1 MSGEKARWSRDLV
14 DRVGDAIRDT
24 SAELLEPRFAALSP
38 TDVRF
43 EAAGEFGST
52 VADGNDIDA
61 EELLTRRLTDLLPGA
76 AVVGEEACATDPA
89 LLEGLG
95 AAQAWLVDPLDGTT
109 NYIGGN
115 HDLAV
120 MVALCEEGRT
130 VASRI
135 WQPMSQTIY
144 VAEAGAGAT
153 RNGVA
158 VTVMPH
164 PPEPGGPA
172 RSGPQPPAGPRA
184 SLADKAGR
192 GPFRGGHPGRRCT
205 GIDCPALVG
214 GEQDFIPFWRTLPWD
229 HGPRSRSPPASRGRR
244 RRPTS
249 RRQRLA
255 TDRPTLAGPPRFRRP
270 LDLGSGAVRPAA
282 GDNEPEAPRR
292 NVSPSNRDDTRPR
305 CTQSTPAAPDVP
317 LGAAVL
323 AGEGV
328 DLTRRSVRPP
338 AGLPRVAE
346 GQPAEYWLGGCLPA
360 WRLVCGCLGATVPRT
375 AGEVASFRYHV
386 G

>member
-1 MSGEKARWSRDLV
+1 M

-172 RSGPQPPAGPRA
+172 RSGPQPLPAPEHRSQTRPAGDRFAAVTP
-184 SLADKAGR
+184 
-192 GPFRGGHPGRRCT
+192 GGAAPGST
-205 GIDCPALVG
+205 AP
-214 GEQDFIPFWRTLPWD
+214 PW
-229 HGPRSRSPPASRGRR
+229 SAASR
-244 RRPTS
+244 TS
-249 RRQRLA
+249 
-255 TDRPTLAGPPRFRRP
+255 FC
-270 LDLGSGAVRPAA
+270 SGAHFPGTTDHARGVLLLQEAGGVAQRP
-282 GDNEPEAPRR
+282 D
-292 NVSPSNRDDTRPR
+292 
-305 CTQSTPAAPDVP
+305 
-317 LGAAVL
+317 
-323 AGEGV
+323 
-328 DLTRRSVRPP
+328 
-338 AGLPRVAE
+338 
-346 GQPAEYWLGGCLPA
+346 
-360 WRLVCGCLGATVPRT
+360 
-375 AGEVASFRYHV
+375 ASA
-386 G
+386 